1 MFSPFKLIGDAANVY
16 AQKTKQNW
24 RLVREDIPRLGEMLL
39 HTKGCRWRSEFF
51 DKTAGVHPERA
62 QEVVDHVF
70 YDKKARK
77 ELKRAI
83 DALGGGGSSAFWDVY
98 LRRSVN
104 SVLGF
109 SEEYLSLLKLAHSAL
124 PDKGNLVDWNCGTG
138 NLASA
143 LMLAAPER
151 NLILADS
158 NPRAIAA
165 AKRMLKYF
173 FPSGGNFV
181 TKVGDPGAPG
191 FKTDAIDGAMLTNTL
206 FLLESDSGKVEYLK
220 AVANHLREDGILLLV
235 EPKPSLQ
242 KQSVLRHWLSR
253 LVYSSARSYSPAN
266 EYDIAL
272 YTEVQRRLFCDTT
285 TDFSTTKELVA
296 LCRQAGFAVNLVR
309 DVLHGHYSALVL
321 RKLPVVKEPG
331 FEPVIRYHDEP
342 YPE

>member
-1 MFSPFKLIGDAANVY
+1 MFSPLKLLSDASSRY
-16 AQKTKQNW
+16 AEKTKQNW

-39 HTKGCRWRSEFF
+39 HTKGCRWRSDYF
-51 DKTAGVHPERA
+51 DKSAGVHPERA

-83 DALGGGGSSAFWDVY
+83 DALGGGGASAFWDVY

-109 SEEYLSLLKLAHSAL
+109 SEEYLGLLKLAHSAL
-124 PDKGNLVDWNCGTG
+124 PTQGTLVDWNCGTG

-143 LMLAAPER
+143 LLLAAPER
-151 NLILADS
+151 NVILADA

-165 AKRMLKYF
+165 AKRLLRYF
-173 FPSGGNFV
+173 FPSGGNFA
-181 TKVGDPGAPG
+181 TKIGDPGAPG
-191 FKTDAIDGAMLTNTL
+191 FKTDAIDGAILTNTL
-206 FLLESDSGKVEYLK
+206 FLLENDNSKIECLQ
-220 AVANHLREDGILLLV
+220 AVARHLREDGILLLV

-253 LVYSSARSYSPAN
+253 LVYSATRGYSPAN

-272 YTEVQRRLFCDTT
+272 FTEVQRRLFNEAT
-285 TDFSTTKELVA
+285 TDFSTTKELVS

-321 RKLPVVKEPG
+321 RKLPEVKEPA